1 VIQKVLGGDPAN
13 LSPYVYVGD
22 ALNDAPMF
30 AGFPSSVGVAN
41 IRQWWDELSHKPAYV
56 TERSEGAG
64 LRELIAHLMTLPR
77 A

>member
-1 VIQKVLGGDPAN
+1 MVQTSL
-13 LSPYVYVGD
+13 
-22 ALNDAPMF
+22 

-56 TERSEGAG
+56 TERPEGAG